1 MQSALDRRQAI
12 TEVLSDRRFETIENL
27 MAEFGVSRS
36 TIKRDLEILG
46 CSVPIYTVQG
56 NGGGIRVA
64 DGWYLSKTY
73 LCDEDEEM
81 LRRLLPGL
89 QPEDQ
94 KVMQG
99 ILASFAKPKVKE
111 SKM

>member
-56 NGGGIRVA
+56 NGGGVRVA
-64 DGWYLSKTY
+64 DGWYAGRRY
-73 LCDEDEEM
+73 LRGDQEECSADSWTDCSRM
-81 LRRLLPGL
+81 TRRSCRAFSLPL
-89 QPEDQ
+89 QNPR
-94 KVMQG
+94 
-99 ILASFAKPKVKE
+99 
-111 SKM
+111 